1 MAGLTTTAGAAVL
14 ATTAMTNPIGWGLIA
29 GGALMGGLIGQS
41 TGSKVA
47 DLQSQSASVQ
57 NEIFREQFN
66 VDKANMMQQRRKTFR
81 QGQVNSAAL
90 LTSATS
96 SGSFRSSSFGNAK
109 EDIVATTQQNI
120 AQIDKAIAVGHRITS
135 LNQQKATLD
144 AAAASAQSQGGFL
157 SSIFG

>member
-14 ATTAMTNPIGWGLIA
+14 ATTAMTNPVGWGLIA
-29 GGALMGGLIGQS
+29 GGALMGGLSGLVTS
-41 TGSKVA
+41 NTVA

-66 VDKANMMQQRRKTFR
+66 VDKANMMQQRRKIFR

-90 LTSATS
+90 RASATS
-96 SGSFRSSSFGNAK
+96 SGSFRGSSFGSAK
-109 EDIVATTQQNI
+109 EDIVSTTQQNI
-120 AQIDKAIAVGHRITS
+120 GQIDKAIEVGERITS
-135 LNQQKATLD
+135 LNQQKATLEAK
-144 AAAASAQSQGGFL
+144 AAAAQAQGGLL

>member
-1 MAGLTTTAGAAVL
+1 MSGLVSSAGTAVL
-14 ATTAMTNPIGWGLIA
+14 ATTSLSNPIGWGLLA
-29 GGALMGGLIGQS
+29 GGALLGGLIGQS

-66 VDKANMMQQRRKTFR
+66 VDKANMMQQRRKMFR

-90 LTSATS
+90 RASATS
-96 SGSFRSSSFGNAK
+96 SGSFRGSSFGSAK
-109 EDIVATTQQNI
+109 EDIVSTTQQNI
-120 AQIDKAIAVGHRITS
+120 GQIDKAIEVGERITS

-144 AAAASAQSQGGFL
+144 AKAASAQATGNFL
-157 SSIFG
+157 TKFLG

>member
-66 VDKANMMQQRRKTFR
+66 VDKANMMQQRRKMFR

-120 AQIDKAIAVGHRITS
+120 AQIDKAIAVGHRITL

>member
-1 MAGLTTTAGAAVL
+1 MSGLASSAGTAVL
-14 ATTAMTNPIGWGLIA
+14 ATTNMANPIGWGLMA

-41 TGSKVA
+41 TGNKVA
-47 DLQSQSASVQ
+47 NLQSQSASVQ

-66 VDKANMMQQRRKTFR
+66 VDKANMMQQRRKMFR

-90 LTSATS
+90 RASATS
-96 SGSFRSSSFGNAK
+96 SGSFRGSSFGSAK

-120 AQIDKAIAVGHRITS
+120 GQIDKAIEVGERITS
-135 LNQQKATLD
+135 LNQQKATLEAK
-144 AAAASAQSQGGFL
+144 AAAAQAQGGFL

>member
-1 MAGLTTTAGAAVL
+1 MAGLPTTAGAAVL
-14 ATTAMTNPIGWGLIA
+14 ATTAMTNPVGWGLIA
-29 GGALMGGLIGQS
+29 GGALMGGLSGLVTS
-41 TGSKVA
+41 NTVA

-66 VDKANMMQQRRKTFR
+66 VDKANMMQQRRKIFR

-90 LTSATS
+90 RASATS
-96 SGSFRSSSFGNAK
+96 SGSFRGSSFGSAK

-120 AQIDKAIAVGHRITS
+120 GQIDKAIEVGERITT
-135 LNQQKATLD
+135 LNQQKATLEAK
-144 AAAASAQSQGGFL
+144 AAAAQAQGGLL

>member
-1 MAGLTTTAGAAVL
+1 MAGLPTTAGAAVL

-120 AQIDKAIAVGHRITS
+120 AQIDKAIAVGHRITL
-135 LNQQKATLD
+135 LNQQKATLEAK
-144 AAAASAQSQGGFL
+144 AAAAQAQGGFL

>member
-1 MAGLTTTAGAAVL
+1 MSGLASSAGTAVL
-14 ATTAMTNPIGWGLIA
+14 ATTSLSNPIGWGLLA

-144 AAAASAQSQGGFL
+144 AAAASAQASGNFL
-157 SSIFG
+157 TKFLG

>member
-1 MAGLTTTAGAAVL
+1 MAGLPTTAGAAVL
-14 ATTAMTNPIGWGLIA
+14 ATTAMTNPVGWGLIA
-29 GGALMGGLIGQS
+29 GGALMGGLSGLVTS
-41 TGSKVA
+41 NKVA

-66 VDKANMMQQRRKTFR
+66 VDKANMMQQRRKMFR

-135 LNQQKATLD
+135 LNQQKATLEAK
-144 AAAASAQSQGGFL
+144 AAEAQAQGGFL

>member
-1 MAGLTTTAGAAVL
+1 MAGLASGAGTAVL
-14 ATTAMTNPIGWGLIA
+14 ATTSLSNPIGWGLLA

-120 AQIDKAIAVGHRITS
+120 AQIDKAIAVGHRITL

-144 AAAASAQSQGGFL
+144 AKAASAQATGNFL
-157 SSIFG
+157 TKFLG

>member
-1 MAGLTTTAGAAVL
+1 MAGLPTTAGAAVL
-14 ATTAMTNPIGWGLIA
+14 ATTAMTNPVGWGLIA
-29 GGALMGGLIGQS
+29 GGALMGGLSGLVTS
-41 TGSKVA
+41 NTVA

-66 VDKANMMQQRRKTFR
+66 VDKANMMQQRRKMFR

-90 LTSATS
+90 RASATS
-96 SGSFRSSSFGNAK
+96 SGSFRGSSFGSAK

-120 AQIDKAIAVGHRITS
+120 GQIDKAIEVGERITS
-135 LNQQKATLD
+135 LNQQKATLEAK
-144 AAAASAQSQGGFL
+144 AAAAQAQGGLL

>member
-1 MAGLTTTAGAAVL
+1 MAGLPTTAGAAVL
-14 ATTAMTNPIGWGLIA
+14 ATTAMTNPVGWGLIA
-29 GGALMGGLIGQS
+29 GGALMGGLSGLVTS
-41 TGSKVA
+41 NTVA

-66 VDKANMMQQRRKTFR
+66 VDKANMMQQRRKIFR

-120 AQIDKAIAVGHRITS
+120 GQIDKAIEVGERITT
-135 LNQQKATLD
+135 LNQQKATLEAK
-144 AAAASAQSQGGFL
+144 AAAAQAQGGLL

>member
-1 MAGLTTTAGAAVL
+1 MAGLPTTAGAAVL
-14 ATTAMTNPIGWGLIA
+14 AATTTANPIGWGLIA
-29 GGALMGGLIGQS
+29 GGALMGGLSGLVTS
-41 TGSKVA
+41 NTVA

-66 VDKANMMQQRRKTFR
+66 IDKANMMQQRRKIFR

-90 LTSATS
+90 RASATS
-96 SGSFRSSSFGNAK
+96 SGSFRSSSFGSAK

-120 AQIDKAIAVGHRITS
+120 GQIDKAIEVGERITT
-135 LNQQKATLD
+135 LNQQKATLEAK
-144 AAAASAQSQGGFL
+144 AAAAQAQGGFL